1 MIKEEYWLGKELD
14 NQEEIAAK
22 LEEMHQDIQNLTDI
36 AELIKE
42 RIENES
48 LQQSSYNEDWDTER
62 TIQ

>member
-1 MIKEEYWLGKELD
+1 MGKELD

-36 AELIKE
+36 VELIKE

-48 LQQSSYNEDWDTER
+48 LQRSSYNEDWDTER